1 MQIKDDEQISRQIL
15 LRHLKIQANIR
26 TVVSEGKRLL
36 RFFLTKA
43 DRVLK
48 KSEYLRLSRFGKKI
62 QNNHFIAVFSSS
74 RFQRTRLG
82 ITVTRKVGNATTRNR
97 IKRFLREYF
106 RQNRHV
112 ITGCWDINIIAKKNT
127 SGLST
132 DQAYLSLQNI
142 FDSIN
147 RSCDH

>member
-1 MQIKDDEQISRQIL
+1 M
-15 LRHLKIQANIR
+15 
-26 TVVSEGKRLL
+26 RL
-36 RFFLTKA
+36 FFTKA

-48 KSEYLRLSRFGKKI
+48 QSEYFRLSRFGKKI
-62 QNNHFIAVFSSS
+62 QDKHFVAVFAPG

-112 ITGCWDINIIAKKNT
+112 ITGRWDINIIAKKST
-127 SGLST
+127 SGLPT
-132 DQAYLSLQNI
+132 DQAFLSLDHI
-142 FDSIN
+142 FDSIS
-147 RSCDH
+147 RSSDH